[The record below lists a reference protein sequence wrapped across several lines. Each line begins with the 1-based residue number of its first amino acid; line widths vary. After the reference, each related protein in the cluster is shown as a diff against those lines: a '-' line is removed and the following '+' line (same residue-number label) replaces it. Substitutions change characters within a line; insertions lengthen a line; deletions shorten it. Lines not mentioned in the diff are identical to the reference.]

1 MPNRRYNVD
10 VKSSWWEEVNNMKKF
25 LIGSLIVTG
34 IAATGACLL
43 AKKMELFRD
52 DSVDYE
58 KFESR

>member
-1 MPNRRYNVD
+1 MEGSE
-10 VKSSWWEEVNNMKKF
+10 KHEKKF
-25 LIGSLIVTG
+25 LLGSLIFVGVT
-34 IAATGACLL
+34 ATGACLL

>member
-1 MPNRRYNVD
+1 
-10 VKSSWWEEVNNMKKF
+10 MKKF
-25 LIGSLIVTG
+25 LLGSLVLAGITVTG
-34 IAATGACLL
+34 AYLV

>member
-1 MPNRRYNVD
+1 
-10 VKSSWWEEVNNMKKF
+10 MKKF